1 MAERNTVE
9 VVIDGKIYQLSGAE
23 SESYLHEVAG
33 YLNTKIASFRKSFK
47 GYNKMDDAL
56 KSLLMEINICD
67 DLFTEQDKVHQA
79 QKELEEQQRDAY
91 SAKHDLIN
99 VQMKLEAAL
108 KQLEQTQM
116 RLAELEK
123 EKSRTSHNF
132 TTPAPNEKS

>member
-33 YLNTKIASFRKSFK
+33 YLNGKIASFRKSFK
-47 GYNKMDDAL
+47 GYNKMEDAL

-67 DLFTEQDKVHQA
+67 DLFTEQDKVRRA
-79 QKELEEQQRDAY
+79 QKELEEQQREAY

-123 EKSRTSHNF
+123 ERNRTSHNF
-132 TTPAPNEKS
+132 TAPSPEAKS